1 MQISVTYGLTHWN
14 NSHLIS
20 VLFGYSPDDAERFID
35 ASDANKSPPTAELD
49 EQSRNQLQRLRT
61 DYEKLNQD
69 FIC

>member
-1 MQISVTYGLTHWN
+1 MYIKFDFSSIW
-14 NSHLIS
+14 
-20 VLFGYSPDDAERFID
+20 LFRITYSPDDAERFID

>member
-1 MQISVTYGLTHWN
+1 MIL
-14 NSHLIS
+14 

-35 ASDANKSPPTAELD
+35 ASDANKAPPSAEMD
-49 EQSRNQLQRLRT
+49 EQSRNQLKRLRT

>member
-1 MQISVTYGLTHWN
+1 MIL
-14 NSHLIS
+14 

-35 ASDANKSPPTAELD
+35 ASDANKAPPSAELD
-49 EQSRNQLQRLRT
+49 EQSRSQLKRLRT